1 MGEGQEKNIQQH
13 TSHQTSKQVIGGIV
27 VIIVGIIIVGKSSQV
42 FATNHAIKQPLE
54 TQSHQDY
61 GTTFVMESLPSDP
74 REDLFIKLDNED
86 ITGLIENSMLRMG
99 LALSQMMGWTFGYV
113 DPSLLQRRSFP
124 TSFSKWGCRMR
135 LESEVMPHHH
145 VQHMQNMGLNL
156 FVCNENSAYVMPCV
170 TACAVTS
177 CTHCVAYAR
186 RQAGHPMYTWHA
198 RNYLWTCCSCQPSD
212 IY

>member
-1 MGEGQEKNIQQH
+1 MFEGQEHNTQQDRSHLLGKEVFSGIFLVFTNTTHQVVYKDQANHKQSEKHGRRTRKEHSQH

-42 FATNHAIKQPLE
+42 FATNHAIKQPVE

-61 GTTFVMESLPSDP
+61 GTTFVMASLPSDP
-74 REDLFIKLDNED
+74 REDLFVKLDNED

-124 TSFSKWGCRMR
+124 TSFSKWGCRMS
-135 LESEVMPHHH
+135 L
-145 VQHMQNMGLNL
+145 
-156 FVCNENSAYVMPCV
+156 
-170 TACAVTS
+170 
-177 CTHCVAYAR
+177 
-186 RQAGHPMYTWHA
+186 
-198 RNYLWTCCSCQPSD
+198 
-212 IY
+212 